1 MLKVMFELELL
12 VLERGEEVIVNLR
25 PETAVETE
33 VVRFDR
39 PRVLRVLARIA
50 ADLDAL
56 ARPPREAAE
65 EKAGQEEEP
74 RARHRRRLAE
84 SDAQTTPLSQREQR
98 AALRRALGLSPY
110 ESR

>member
-56 ARPPREAAE
+56 ARPRGKQPRKRQGKRRSPVPGTVAVWRSLM
-65 EKAGQEEEP
+65 P
-74 RARHRRRLAE
+74 RRRH
-84 SDAQTTPLSQREQR
+84 
-98 AALRRALGLSPY
+98 
-110 ESR
+110 